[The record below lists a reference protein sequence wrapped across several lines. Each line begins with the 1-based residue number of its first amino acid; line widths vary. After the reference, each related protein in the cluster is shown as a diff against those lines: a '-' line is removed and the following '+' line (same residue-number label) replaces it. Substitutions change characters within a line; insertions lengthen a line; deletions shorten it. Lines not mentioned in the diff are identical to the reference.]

1 MMKQVVL
8 LCDGM
13 ADHALPALGGKTP
26 MQAARK
32 PAMDGL
38 AAKSKVGLAWTGVK
52 ELPMGSDVGNMAVLG
67 YDPRKYYSGRAPLEA
82 KAMGVEL
89 KKNEVVFRCNL
100 VHVAGGQMEDYSAGQ
115 IGTDDAK
122 PLVRMLDERLGSKT
136 LRFIPGIQYRH
147 LAVLAGAG
155 FEEALCVAP
164 HDIMGQP
171 IEGHL
176 PRGKKGSVLKQL
188 MLDSQLL
195 LEGHEINRERR
206 REGKKTANMAWMW
219 GQGKGIQLP
228 DFKGLRGLEGGVI
241 SAVDLVRG
249 LGMAAGLEVIKVP
262 GTTGWLDTNWSGKAE
277 AALKFLKKHDFV
289 YVHLEATDEAGHQGD
304 PAAKVQ
310 AIELIDNLVLAPILK
325 GLQDQPF
332 RILIMPDH
340 PTPCDVRTHTYEPVP
355 YLYYDSSRDQAGPA
369 AFDELSAQGR
379 GEALEAWTLM
389 DTLAAPEPVPQ
400 A

>member
-1 MMKQVVL
+1 MKQVVL

>member
-1 MMKQVVL
+1 
-8 LCDGM
+8 
-13 ADHALPALGGKTP
+13 
-26 MQAARK
+26 
-32 PAMDGL
+32 MDGL

>member
-228 DFKGLRGLEGGVI
+228 DFKGLCGLEGGVI